1 MTPLHI
7 AYLSPAWPPTGA
19 ANGVV
24 TYVSVMRDWL
34 LREGHDVSVL
44 SQGMLHRADGSTH
57 ALDGPTAA
65 TRFLP
70 RMAARIDR
78 RLGHHPFTGRR
89 VADQWRRARQ
99 VAAFDLI
106 EMEESFGW
114 CDAVRRRIDVPVV
127 TRLHGPQF
135 LKPPGGDT
143 VTSPAHARDRERA
156 EARAIRLSRALSAP
170 TGVIL
175 DATRTRYRAE
185 RGEVIPNPV
194 ATVPSRDRWRL
205 DACDRDLILC
215 VGRLDRLKGADTMLA
230 AFERL
235 LAQRP
240 SARLTMVG
248 PDGGYVGA
256 DGKTKAFAEH
266 TAATLDSATLSRVTF
281 AGLLDRDAI
290 ATLRRQAFVTVVASV
305 CENFPYAAVEA
316 MAAGSPLV
324 TTDWLGAAE
333 IVEDGATGWL
343 TPVGDA
349 AAMAAR
355 LAWLFD
361 RPEAAAHAGAQGW
374 LRCREDYGVDRVGA
388 RMIDF
393 YRTVLAR
400 HRA

>member
-1 MTPLHI
+1 MHI
-7 AYLSPAWPPTGA
+7 AYLSPAWPPRGA

-24 TYVSVMRDWL
+24 TYVSVIRDYL

-44 SQGMLHRADGSTH
+44 SQGMLHRADGSSH
-57 ALDGPTAA
+57 ALDAPGAMP
-65 TRFLP
+65 FWS

-89 VADQWRRARQ
+89 MADQWRRARGI
-99 VAAFDLI
+99 AAFDLI

-114 CDAVRRRIDVPVV
+114 CDAVRRRVDVPVV

-156 EARAIRLSRALSAP
+156 EARAIRLAGALSAP

-175 DATRTRYRAE
+175 DATRTRYRAAL
-185 RGEVIPNPV
+185 GKVIPNPV
-194 ATVPSRDRWRL
+194 ASVAPRDRWRL
-205 DACDRDLILC
+205 DACNRDMILC

-230 AFERL
+230 AFAQL
-235 LAQRP
+235 LARRP
-240 SARLTMVG
+240 TARLTMVG
-248 PDGGYVGA
+248 PDGGYVRA
-256 DGKTKAFAEH
+256 DGTTIAFAEH
-266 TAATLDSATLSRVTF
+266 AAATFDPATLSRVTF

-290 ATLRRQAFVTVVASV
+290 AALRRQAFVTVVASV

-333 IVEDGATGWL
+333 IVTDGTTGWL

-349 AAMAAR
+349 PAMAER
-355 LAWLFD
+355 LAWLFE
-361 RPEAAAHAGAQGW
+361 RPDAAAHAGAQGW
-374 LRCREDYGVDRVGA
+374 LRCREDFGVERVGA
-388 RMIDF
+388 RMVDF
-393 YRTVLAR
+393 YREILAR
-400 HRA
+400 HRS